1 MIKVV
6 ICDDD
11 DFDIETAKKYLVKY
25 IAERKEDIVFELFN
39 SSCELL
45 ENLNEGKYY
54 DIYLLDIMMAG
65 LDGIELGKEIRKHQ
79 EHAFIIYLS
88 VSEDYALE
96 SYQVTALHYLL
107 KPIEEK
113 AFFLALDKAFA
124 QISHNESKITIR
136 TKRGI
141 AVLPV
146 HQIVYAEYLNH
157 SVKYHTAMREDIIS
171 IVTREPFSETIKAL
185 MQDDRFLRCH
195 QSFVVNMKYVKEI
208 DKKEFRILDGSTVP
222 ISSSLYAHTKNSYLN
237 YLLRTR

>member
-1 MIKVV
+1 MIKIV

-11 DFDIETAKKYLVKY
+11 DSDIETAKKYLVKY
-25 IAERKEDIVFELFN
+25 IAERKEDISFELFS
-39 SSCELL
+39 SSCELFS
-45 ENLNEGKYY
+45 NLKEGKYY

-65 LDGIELGKEIRKHQ
+65 LDGIELGKEIRKYQ
-79 EHAFIIYLS
+79 EYAFIIYLS

-107 KPIEEK
+107 KPIEENL
-113 AFFLALDKAFA
+113 FFLALDKAFA
-124 QISHNESKITIR
+124 QINHNESKITIR

-141 AVLPV
+141 AVLPI

-157 SVKYHTAMREDIIS
+157 SVKYHTATREDIIS

-185 MQDDRFLRCH
+185 MQDDRFSRCH

-208 DKKEFRILDGSTVP
+208 DKKEFYILDDSTVP
-222 ISSSLYAHTKNSYLN
+222 ISSSLYAHAKNSYLN